1 MTRPD
6 ELRLEAARKRQE
18 LVETIDQLMAK
29 TDLRARAAR
38 MDRRPL
44 VAASA
49 GGVALAALGAV
60 LTNRAR
66 ARTRMP
72 AAAGA
77 GAGVR
82 QGAMS
87 ASAVRVRRGRAAAA
101 RPGGLAA
108 TRTRTRPGAGGRR
121 RAGGGFPGSVF
132 GHGKTGRGGWSRRG
146 AGKTALGRLRSG
158 GGLGRLRF
166 GGGR

>member
-87 ASAVRVRRGRAAAA
+87 ASAVGVRRGRAAA
-101 RPGGLAA
+101 RPGGVAA
-108 TRTRTRPGAGGRR
+108 TRTRPGAGGRR

-146 AGKTALGRLRSG
+146 GGKTALGRLRSG

>member
-49 GGVALAALGAV
+49 GTVALAVLGAV
-60 LTNRAR
+60 LAT
-66 ARTRMP
+66 RTRHRGG
-72 AAAGA
+72 AAGA
-77 GAGVR
+77 GAGAGTAIGIGTAVR
-82 QGAMS
+82 RGTVARAGHTGA
-87 ASAVRVRRGRAAAA
+87 ARAARTRRRGAVAGAGRTRRRAAVQAATRVRRGRFAA
-101 RPGGLAA
+101 
-108 TRTRTRPGAGGRR
+108 GRS
-121 RAGGGFPGSVF
+121 GS
-132 GHGKTGRGGWSRRG
+132 GTSR
-146 AGKTALGRLRSG
+146 G
-158 GGLGRLRF
+158 GGLGRAGF
-166 GGGR
+166 GGRGR